1 MTFASVASWNILAE
15 ADFESGGVPSLGP
28 PNEFGEGVAYRKDGR
43 LDVTFQSNR
52 DATQEVPPASPIV
65 GDFYAAA
72 DIKKVAGP
80 TDAWCAVLFGY
91 TGVEA
96 WYAFKIREHEWMLT
110 QDVGAPDHNKLAGP
124 NQNNAISEVT
134 HVAIFVRDGET
145 KLYLNNVEVG
155 PVPGMRPPPGRVWLA
170 LQVPAQRS
178 AVECAFDNFIVRAPN

>member
-1 MTFASVASWNILAE
+1 MNSAKVSHTVRMAVLTLHSSRIEMPRRRCHQHLLSSAN
-15 ADFESGGVPSLGP
+15 
-28 PNEFGEGVAYRKDGR
+28 
-43 LDVTFQSNR
+43 
-52 DATQEVPPASPIV
+52 
-65 GDFYAAA
+65 FYAAA

-96 WYAFKIREHEWMLT
+96 WHAFKIREHEWMLT

-155 PVPGMRPPPGRVWLA
+155 PVPGIRPPPGRVWLA

-178 AVECAFDNFIVRAPN
+178 AVECAFHNFIVRAPN